1 MALGSLYTIEDQLA
15 KKKKNLSSGFWAT
28 KKNVSFPGIFFT
40 TELTRCLIELT
51 SLTYGFGI
59 M

>member
-15 KKKKNLSSGFWAT
+15 KKKICQVVFELQ
-28 KKNVSFPGIFFT
+28 KKNVSLPGIFFT

-51 SLTYGFGI
+51 SLTHGFGI